1 MYIVSGFFT
10 EKGMVRGRPGLQVAL
25 ANGVVTSHERL
36 VLAVDAPLPV
46 AGSWTARLA
55 LETA

>member
-1 MYIVSGFFT
+1 
-10 EKGMVRGRPGLQVAL
+10 MVRGRPGLQVAL